1 MENTQ
6 NSLQKKIEHLKT
18 IIAKFMFTKKKPNVS
33 LSIKSKVLN
42 AIEII
47 EQLEN
52 KTVNIKLAQNLQKTL
67 SNDPNLLTSQQQ
79 METVNEINQT
89 INQLTEELEK
99 FFATIIITPSATLPK
114 KKRENPFFQIIPIIS
129 TLPRKKPKLK
139 TSAKR
144 D

>member
-6 NSLQKKIEHLKT
+6 NSVQKKIEHLKT
-18 IIAKFMFTKKKPNVS
+18 IIAKFMFTKKKPDVS

-79 METVNEINQT
+79 METINEVNQT

-114 KKRENPFFQIIPIIS
+114 KNA
-129 TLPRKKPKLK
+129 K
-139 TSAKR
+139 TVFSK
-144 D
+144 

>member
-114 KKRENPFFQIIPIIS
+114 KNA
-129 TLPRKKPKLK
+129 K
-139 TSAKR
+139 TVFSK
-144 D
+144 

>member
-18 IIAKFMFTKKKPNVS
+18 TIAKFMFAKKKPDVS
-33 LSIKSKVLN
+33 LSIKNKLLN
-42 AIEII
+42 TIEII

-52 KTVNIKLAQNLQKTL
+52 KTENIKLAQNLQKTL

-114 KKRENPFFQIIPIIS
+114 KNA
-129 TLPRKKPKLK
+129 K
-139 TSAKR
+139 TVFSK
-144 D
+144 

>member
-18 IIAKFMFTKKKPNVS
+18 IIAKFMFTKKKPDVS

-114 KKRENPFFQIIPIIS
+114 KNA
-129 TLPRKKPKLK
+129 K
-139 TSAKR
+139 TVFSK
-144 D
+144 

>member
-6 NSLQKKIEHLKT
+6 NSVQKKIEHLKT
-18 IIAKFMFTKKKPNVS
+18 IIAKFMFTKKKPDVS

-114 KKRENPFFQIIPIIS
+114 KNA
-129 TLPRKKPKLK
+129 K
-139 TSAKR
+139 TVFSK
-144 D
+144 

>member
-18 IIAKFMFTKKKPNVS
+18 IIAKFMFAKKKPNVS

-114 KKRENPFFQIIPIIS
+114 KNA
-129 TLPRKKPKLK
+129 K
-139 TSAKR
+139 TVFSK
-144 D
+144 

>member
-114 KKRENPFFQIIPIIS
+114 KNAK
-129 TLPRKKPKLK
+129 TLFSK
-139 TSAKR
+139 
-144 D
+144 

>member
-1 MENTQ
+1 
-6 NSLQKKIEHLKT
+6 
-18 IIAKFMFTKKKPNVS
+18 MFAKKKPNVS

-114 KKRENPFFQIIPIIS
+114 KNA
-129 TLPRKKPKLK
+129 K
-139 TSAKR
+139 TVFSK
-144 D
+144 